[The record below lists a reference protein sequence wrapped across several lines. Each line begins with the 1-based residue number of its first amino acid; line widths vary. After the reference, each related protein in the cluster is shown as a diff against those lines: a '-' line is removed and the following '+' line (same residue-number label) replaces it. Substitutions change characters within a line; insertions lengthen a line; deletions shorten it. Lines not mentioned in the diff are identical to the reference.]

1 MREATSAI
9 KQTIENGAARAVLR
23 NAEVTAAEAASR
35 EAVLNSAAH
44 SSPIPNAVKNS
55 PPLKSYRD
63 IGLKI
68 DTLDNM
74 PPHLANPAEVRS
86 QIQEYV
92 KRSDFDKI
100 SIATATVEIN
110 GKTERFIAVSG
121 KSWKGDSPRSITL
134 NDGKTY
140 KVITED
146 SGSVA
151 PVKINSNGQLNKNH
165 AEQKL
170 FSYFQDNF
178 AGQSAKIEI
187 AVQNNSIKKA
197 GMCAGCQTSSRSFS
211 QNNREFN
218 ITIYQGTTGTSP

>member
-1 MREATSAI
+1 MVFIQPYAVQWKGNTSESNA
-9 KQTIENGAARAVLR
+9 QAVRLALDMGTSGLSYAK
-23 NAEVTAAEAASR
+23 NLPV
-35 EAVLNSAAH
+35 
-44 SSPIPNAVKNS
+44 PNTVKTS

-92 KRSDFDKI
+92 KRSGFDKI

-121 KSWKGDSPRSITL
+121 KSWEGDSPRSITL

>member
-1 MREATSAI
+1 
-9 KQTIENGAARAVLR
+9 
-23 NAEVTAAEAASR
+23 
-35 EAVLNSAAH
+35 
-44 SSPIPNAVKNS
+44 
-55 PPLKSYRD
+55 
-63 IGLKI
+63 
-68 DTLDNM
+68 M

-86 QIQEYV
+86 QIRRYV
-92 KRSDFDKI
+92 KSRDFDDI

-110 GKTERFIAVSG
+110 GRTERFIAVSG
-121 KSWKGDSPRSITL
+121 KSWKGDSPKTITL

-178 AGQSAKIEI
+178 AGQSAAGQSVKIDV
-187 AVQNNSIKKA
+187 AVQNNSATKP
-197 GMCAGCQTSSRSFS
+197 GMCAGCQTSSSFFS
-211 QNNREFN
+211 RNNREFD
-218 ITIYQGTTGTSP
+218 ITIYQGTTGKSP